1 MVRTYILQKIILPS
15 GIQLAYRDTG
25 PADGV
30 VVLMIHGLGS
40 NHAAF
45 HKLTAELEEYRRCI
59 SVDLPGYGASSC
71 GDYPFSMAFFAGVIR
86 EFMDS
91 LHIRQATIVGHSMGG
106 QVAMHLA
113 RRWPAR
119 VRDLVLLCPA
129 GFERFHEHEAQWFER
144 VYDLRLMEQVPV
156 SQIVQNFHLNFYRFP
171 ADAQFMIDDRL
182 RLREQSSAY
191 RYFCRM
197 VKQCVLSM
205 LQEPVHEWLEE
216 ITLPTLIVFGTN
228 DMLIPN
234 RILHPQLSTRQLAQ
248 ASAMRMPRAELL
260 LLPQCGHFPQW
271 EHARR
276 VGTEMYNFWG

>member
-1 MVRTYILQKIILPS
+1 
-15 GIQLAYRDTG
+15 
-25 PADGV
+25 
-30 VVLMIHGLGS
+30 MIHGLGS

-45 HKLTAELEEYRRCI
+45 LKLSAELEEDRRCI
-59 SVDLPGYGASSC
+59 SIDLPGYGSSSC
-71 GDYPFSMAFFAGVIR
+71 GDYPFSMGFFAAVIL

-91 LHIRQATIVGHSMGG
+91 LQIRQATIVGHSMGG
-106 QVAMHLA
+106 QIAMHLA
-113 RRWPAR
+113 RRWPSR
-119 VRDLVLLCPA
+119 IHDLVLLCPA
-129 GFERFHEHEAQWFER
+129 GFERFHAHEAQWFER
-144 VYDLRLMEQVPV
+144 VYDLRLMEQLPV

-197 VKQCVLSM
+197 VKTCVLSM

-216 ITLPTLIVFGTN
+216 ITLPTLIVFGVN

-234 RILHPQLSTRQLAQ
+234 RVLHPRQTTRQLAQ

-276 VGTEMYNFWG
+276 VGTEMHNFWG

>member
-1 MVRTYILQKIILPS
+1 VAYTYPLQKTILPS
-15 GIQLAYRDTG
+15 GIQLAYRETG
-25 PADGV
+25 PSSAA

-45 HKLTAELEEYRRCI
+45 HKLTAELEGHRRCI

-71 GDYPFSMAFFAGVIR
+71 GDYPFSMGFFAAVIL

-91 LHIRQATIVGHSMGG
+91 LQIWQATLAGHSMGG
-106 QVAMHLA
+106 QIAMHLA

-119 VRDLVLLCPA
+119 IRDLVLLCPA
-129 GFERFHEHEAQWFER
+129 GFERFHVHEAQWFER
-144 VYDLRLMEQVPV
+144 VYDLRLMEQLPV

-197 VKQCVLSM
+197 VKTCVLSM

-216 ITLPTLIVFGTN
+216 ITLPTLIVFGVN

-234 RILHPQLSTRQLAQ
+234 RVLHPQQTTRQLAQ

-276 VGTEMYNFWG
+276 VGTEMHNFWG